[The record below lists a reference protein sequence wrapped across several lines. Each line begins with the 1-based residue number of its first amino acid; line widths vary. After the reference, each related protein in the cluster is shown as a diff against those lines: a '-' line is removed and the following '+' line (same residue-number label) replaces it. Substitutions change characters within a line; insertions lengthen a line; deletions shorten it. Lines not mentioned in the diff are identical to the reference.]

1 LASWFSQRQN
11 DQEQENSKEEEQ
23 QEEVVPKIFIAGPPG
38 CGKGTQAKKISEMFH
53 CPHISIGDL
62 VREALQK
69 DNEWSQK
76 AKPIVD
82 SGKYL
87 PQSMINPLLSERLKE
102 EDCKKYGWIL
112 DSYPSNFHKVLK
124 TFKEEKKIVIFY
136 VLSMWSQI

>member
-38 CGKGTQAKKISEMFH
+38 CGKGTQAKKISQMFH

-124 TFKEEKKIVIFY
+124 LFRRKRK
-136 VLSMWSQI
+136 S